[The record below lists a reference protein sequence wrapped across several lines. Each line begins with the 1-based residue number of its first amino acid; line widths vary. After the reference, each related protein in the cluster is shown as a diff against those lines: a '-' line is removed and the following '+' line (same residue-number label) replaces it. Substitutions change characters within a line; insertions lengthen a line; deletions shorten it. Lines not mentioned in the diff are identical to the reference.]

1 MAAIGMG
8 PDVLVLV
15 AFGFVFLV
23 AGATWFI
30 LYWLFQRVYGRKLKY
45 ETHVKKDL
53 VLCGMEPPEEDVMI
67 PVTEVM
73 TSVLSRAVSRWYRA
87 IKEGAAVRFVQ
98 DWYFYLMVMLVILLS
113 VGVALG
119 W

>member
-1 MAAIGMG
+1 MVAVGMG

-15 AFGFVFLV
+15 SFGIVFLV
-23 AGATWFI
+23 AGAVWFI
-30 LYWLFQRVYGRKLKY
+30 MYWLFQRIYGKRLKY
-45 ETHVKKDL
+45 VTPVKEDL

-73 TSVLSRAVSRWYRA
+73 TSVLSRAVRRWYRA
-87 IKEGAAVRFVQ
+87 VKEGAAVVFVQ
-98 DWYFYLMVMLVILLS
+98 DWYFYLIVMLVILLS

>member
-15 AFGFVFLV
+15 SFGFVFLV
-23 AGATWFI
+23 AGVVWFMM
-30 LYWLFQRVYGRKLKY
+30 YHLFQKVYGRKLKY
-45 ETHVKKDL
+45 ETPVKRDL
-53 VLCGMEPPEEDVMI
+53 VFCGMEPPEEDVMI

-73 TSVLSRAVSRWYRA
+73 TSVLSRAVRRWYKA
-87 IKEGAAVRFVQ
+87 IKEGAAVEFVQ
-98 DWYFYLMVMLVILLS
+98 DWYFYLIVMLVILLS
-113 VGVALG
+113 IGVALG